1 MARNVIRKS
10 LLVFQGKRLLTELV
24 KALDFGFR
32 QVSPV
37 YMAKFCTCIDRNLLL
52 QLPRCVPF
60 LSDVLVRR
68 CSSHDCLVH
77 VFCHIKDKSSGA
89 QELHA
94 YYDVPQL

>member
-1 MARNVIRKS
+1 
-10 LLVFQGKRLLTELV
+10 
-24 KALDFGFR
+24 
-32 QVSPV
+32 
-37 YMAKFCTCIDRNLLL
+37 
-52 QLPRCVPF
+52 

-77 VFCHIKDKSSGA
+77 VFCHVKDKSSGA